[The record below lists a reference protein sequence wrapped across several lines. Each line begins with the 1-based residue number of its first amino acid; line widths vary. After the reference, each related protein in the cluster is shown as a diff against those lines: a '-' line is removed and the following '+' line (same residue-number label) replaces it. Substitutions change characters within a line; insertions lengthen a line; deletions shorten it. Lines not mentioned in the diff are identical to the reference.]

1 MGKNTQSREQF
12 ESELAEVVI
21 VELAE
26 NSVVAEVFTVDVPGV
41 LL

>member
-26 NSVVAEVFTVDVPGV
+26 NPVVAEVFTVDVPGV